1 MASDEHTKFSEKS
14 SEIRAEQAYID
25 DAHDCLE
32 GARSRV
38 LGYWNSVT
46 HGPGGTLSARFER
59 DVMEHKVFQRLG
71 ELDLGERS
79 LCFGRIDAADGAE
92 THYVGR
98 IGVWNEDQRQLVSD
112 WRAPV
117 SEPFFRAGAR
127 HPMGLRRRRHFRTR
141 GRELLGF
148 DDEVFGAWGS
158 SSLEDAVEDAGEYL
172 VGEGA
177 LRAVLESP
185 RTGRLGDITATIQA
199 EQDAAIRSGSS
210 GVLVIQGG
218 PGTGKTVVA
227 LHRAA
232 YLIYTHRFP
241 LADQGVLVVGPN
253 PVFLTYVEQVLPA
266 LGEVGVELVTVGG
279 LVPEAAV
286 RGFDAERTARVKG
299 DFRMTKVL
307 KRAVRDRQRAL
318 RSPLVLSH
326 GLQKLSLSVPDSKR
340 IIGQVRNF
348 RRPHN
353 SGRRIVEMRVFEALA
368 KSARTSLSPQEV
380 AEAHGDSMQLREAL
394 EWMWPVLSPAHLLHD
409 LFGSRALLRS
419 AGRHVLD
426 EGESEALYRP
436 RSPHASEVV
445 WTYEDVALLDEVR
458 TLLGRRAEKSRSRAK
473 AERAR
478 TYGHVVIDEAQDLSP
493 MQLRMLGRRSLNG
506 SFTLVGD
513 IAQSSGAW
521 AHDDWKSVI
530 EHLAVR
536 SAPRFSEL
544 TIGYRVP
551 RPIME
556 LASAV
561 GKETVSDLAFP
572 KSVRGEGHP
581 PLILKASVRR
591 LARDVAERVLREM
604 SLLESG
610 NLAVICAGSQTQ
622 ELSQALQDAGIEHG
636 MADSQA
642 LEKRVSVVSA
652 RLVKGLEVD
661 VAVVVEPALIVSES
675 TRGLR
680 LLYTA
685 LTRATKRLCVIHSR
699 ELPSALAATAA
710 ELGTAE
716 LEDR

>member
-1 MASDEHTKFSEKS
+1 MESDEYTKLSEL
-14 SEIRAEQAYID
+14 SEIKAEQAYID

-32 GARSRV
+32 DARSRV
-38 LGYWNSVT
+38 LGFWNRVT
-46 HGPGGTLSARFER
+46 HGPGGTLSARYER
-59 DVMEHKVFQRLG
+59 DVMEHKVFQRLS

-79 LCFGRIDAADGAE
+79 LCFGRIDAADGAD

-148 DDEVFGAWGS
+148 DDEEFGAWS
-158 SSLEDAVEDAGEYL
+158 SSNLEDAEEYL

-241 LADQGVLVVGPN
+241 LAEQGVRVVGPN

-279 LVPEAAV
+279 LVPEVTV
-286 RGFDAERTARVKG
+286 RGFDDERAARVQG
-299 DFRMTKVL
+299 DCRMTEVL
-307 KRAVRDRQRAL
+307 TRALRDRQRAL

-326 GLQKLSLSVPDSKR
+326 GLQKLILSVPDSKR
-340 IIGQVRNF
+340 IIGQVRNS

-353 SGRRIVEMRVFEALA
+353 SGRRIVEMRVFDALA

-380 AEAHGDSMQLREAL
+380 SEAHGDSMQLREAL

-409 LFGSRALLRS
+409 LFGSQALLRS
-419 AGRHVLD
+419 ASRRVLD

-445 WTYEDVALLDEVR
+445 WTYEDVALLDEAQ
-458 TLLGRRAEKSRSRAK
+458 TLLGRRAEKVRSRP
-473 AERAR
+473 ERAR

-521 AHDDWKSVI
+521 AHDDWTSAI

-551 RPIME
+551 HPIME

-581 PLILKASVRR
+581 PLILKAPVRR
-591 LARDVAERVLREM
+591 LAADVAERVFREM

-610 NLAVICAGSQTQ
+610 NLAVICAWSQTQ

-675 TRGLR
+675 ARGLR

-699 ELPSALAATAA
+699 ELPSVLEKASA
-710 ELGTAE
+710 ELG
-716 LEDR
+716 DRLQN

>member
-1 MASDEHTKFSEKS
+1 MESDEHTKL
-14 SEIRAEQAYID
+14 SEIKAEQAYID

-32 GARSRV
+32 DARSRV
-38 LGYWNSVT
+38 LGFWNSVT
-46 HGPGGTLSARFER
+46 HGPGGTLSARYER
-59 DVMEHKVFQRLG
+59 DVMEHKVFQRLS

-79 LCFGRIDAADGAE
+79 LCFGRIDAAEGAD
-92 THYVGR
+92 TYYVGR

-148 DDEVFGAWGS
+148 DDEEFGAWGPAS
-158 SSLEDAVEDAGEYL
+158 SEDAGEYL

-199 EQDAAIRSGSS
+199 EQDAAIRSSSS

-241 LADQGVLVVGPN
+241 LAEQGVLVVGPN

-279 LVPEAAV
+279 LVPEVTV
-286 RGFDAERTARVKG
+286 RGFDDERAARVKG
-299 DFRMTKVL
+299 DFRMTEVL
-307 KRAVRDRQRAL
+307 ARALRDRQRTL

-326 GLQKLSLSVPDSKR
+326 GLQKLILSVPDSKR

-353 SGRRIVEMRVFEALA
+353 SGRRIVEMRVFDALA

-419 AGRHVLD
+419 ASRRVLD

-445 WTYEDVALLDEVR
+445 WTYEDVALLDEAQ
-458 TLLGRRAEKSRSRAK
+458 TLLGRRAEKVRSRP
-473 AERAR
+473 ERAR

-521 AHDDWKSVI
+521 AHDDWESVI
-530 EHLAVR
+530 EPLAAR

-581 PLILKASVRR
+581 PLILRAPARR
-591 LARDVAERVLREM
+591 LAADVAERVFREM

-610 NLAVICAGSQTQ
+610 NLAVICAGRQTQ

-675 TRGLR
+675 ARGLR

-699 ELPSALAATAA
+699 ELPSVLEKTSA
-710 ELGTAE
+710 ELG
-716 LEDR
+716 DRLQN